1 MWKKVLLIIGILL
14 AIFLL
19 GIGWATYY
27 FYPSADRVLKFVKK
41 HPEKSAIH
49 VLYNNRVLISQHADT
64 VMPLAS
70 AVKTIIAIEFAYSAA
85 YALIDTAA
93 RIDTLELDRFY
104 VPETDGGA
112 HAAWMDHMREHK
124 LLQNGTVSLY
134 AVAKGMMQYSS
145 NANAE
150 YLMDILGLTRINA
163 RIDSLGI
170 LAHQPL
176 YPFVAALFVCQ
187 NTQRKDHKTYENDL
201 RAMSMNE
208 YRAACLAYHDS
219 LKNNP
224 QFKNSFVQSEM
235 DLSIQKIWSQR
246 LPGSSCREYAQLMQK
261 INSDSAFTEPVYA
274 TVRSLMDWPSSSF
287 RRFGRKG
294 GSTATVLTDACY
306 ATDMQNN
313 TTELAVFFNNLT
325 VLENLKLQMSLVEF
339 EKRIMQ
345 DSSFRTQLINQLNP

>member
-1 MWKKVLLIIGILL
+1 MWKKILLIIGILL

-27 FYPSADRVLKFVKK
+27 FYPSAERVVNFIEK

-49 VLYNNRVLISQHADT
+49 VLYNNSVLASQHADT

-70 AVKTIIAIEFAYSAA
+70 AVKTIIAIEFAYQAA
-85 YALIDTAA
+85 YGNIDTAM
-93 RIDTLELDRFY
+93 RIDTIELDRYY

-112 HAAWMDHMREHK
+112 HPAWMNEMREHK

-134 AVAKGMMQYSS
+134 AVAKGMIKYSS

-150 YLMDILGLTRINA
+150 YLLDLLGVSSVNA

-170 LAHQPL
+170 QAHQPI

-187 NTQRKDHKTYENDL
+187 NTKRKDHKAYENDL
-201 RAMSMNE
+201 RAMSMND

-224 QFKNSFVQSEM
+224 QFKNRFVQSEM
-235 DLSIQKIWSQR
+235 DLNIQKIWSQR
-246 LPGSSCREYAQLMQK
+246 LPGSSCREYARLMQK
-261 INSDSAFTEPVYA
+261 INSDTAFTEPVLA
-274 TVRSLMDWPSSSF
+274 TIRQLMDRPTNSYIRMGS
-287 RRFGRKG
+287 KG
-294 GSTATVLTDACY
+294 GSTAVVLTDACY
-306 ATDMQNN
+306 ATDKQNN
-313 TTELAVFFNNLT
+313 TTALAVFFNNLT
-325 VLENLKLQMSLVEF
+325 ILENLKLQMSLSEF

-345 DSSFRTQLINQLNP
+345 DSTFRTQIINQLNP